1 MKTLILYTFHE
12 FNKRVE
18 YFINNGIF
26 ESEDYTFLIIIN
38 DNSNNNDNAIINLPE
53 YVKIL
58 KRNNI
63 GFDFGAWSDGLF
75 NDNLYKNYDYFIF
88 INSSCIGPFTPSY
101 YHGNWC
107 DIFIN
112 NITDDIK
119 LFGTTIN
126 NFNSNINANKNLNNT
141 SHVQSWV
148 FCMDKLALELLIE
161 KNIFSEIYDKTHL
174 DVINNKEVPMS
185 HEIIKNGWNIG
196 SLMVYYKDVD
206 FRFKDKQPSEY
217 NINFLNDVAYNNRY
231 FNSNL
236 HPYEVIF
243 IKDNRNINK
252 EWLDIYLKKEILEKR
267 IIKAIYGID
276 NKYID
281 VTDIVN
287 SFVGTTFKISNKFF
301 GDPAPGIIK
310 NLIILDYDNNILIN
324 MEDNFY
330 CKNYIINSDTKIK
343 YINIVLTC

>member
-1 MKTLILYTFHE
+1 MKTLILYVFHE
-12 FNKRVE
+12 FNKRVQ
-18 YFINNGIF
+18 YFIENGIF
-26 ESEDYTFLIIIN
+26 KSENYTFLIIIN
-38 DNSNNNDNAIINLPE
+38 GDVSAIINLPE

-58 KRNNI
+58 KRDNI
-63 GFDFGAWSDGLF
+63 GFDFGGWSDGLL
-75 NDNLYKNYDYFIF
+75 NDNLYKNYDNFIF

-101 YHGNWC
+101 YSGNWC

-112 NITDDIK
+112 NITDDVK

-126 NFNSNINANKNLNNT
+126 NSNYNIENTTNPSNK
-141 SHVQSWV
+141 SHVQSWA
-148 FCMDKLALELLIE
+148 FCMDKIALELLIG
-161 KNIFSEIYDKTHL
+161 KGIFSKKYEMTHI
-174 DVINNKEVPMS
+174 DAINNREVPMS
-185 HEIIKNGWNIG
+185 REIIKNGWNIG
-196 SLMVYYKDVD
+196 SLMVYYNNVD

-217 NINFLNDVAYNNRY
+217 NIKFLNDVVYNNRY

-252 EWLDIYLKKEILEKR
+252 EWLDVYLKKDILQQR
-267 IIKAIYGID
+267 IIKAIYGTD

-287 SFVGTTFKISNKFF
+287 SFVGTSFKISNKLF

-324 MEDNFY
+324 IEDNFY
-330 CKNYIINSDTKIK
+330 TKNFIMNNEIKMK
-343 YINIVLTC
+343 YIDIVLTC